1 MVDKILVTKIKLS
14 KDFIRN
20 TVKRALNED
29 LYPSGD
35 ITSSLVKNNKD
46 IKIKL
51 ISNQNAIIGGL
62 LFAKYT
68 FTLVDNKIKFIIK
81 KKDGSQVKKGSLI
94 AIIEGRAQSILIAE
108 RVALNFLSHISGI
121 ATKTNQFVKLA
132 GKNCKICCTRKT
144 IPNMRVVQK
153 YAVKL
158 GGGTNHRFNL
168 SDEYLIKDNHIASSD
183 IRTLVSLAI
192 KNKKGKKI
200 TVEVDSL
207 KQLKTIMGLKFNTVL
222 FDNMSIKNLKAGI
235 KIAKKYYETE
245 ASGNVNLKTVKSIAR
260 TGVNRISVG
269 AITHSVPAVD
279 LKLEI

>member
-1 MVDKILVTKIKLS
+1 MSKIKLS

-35 ITSSLVKNNKD
+35 ITSSLVKNNKI
-46 IKIKL
+46 IKVKL
-51 ISNQNAIIGGL
+51 LSNENAVVGGL
-62 LFAKYT
+62 LFAKQA
-68 FTLVDNKIKFIIK
+68 FDLIDNKIKFIIK
-81 KKDGSQVKKGSLI
+81 KKDGSIVKKGSLI
-94 AIIEGRAQSILIAE
+94 ATIEGKAKNILIAE

-121 ATKTNQFVKLA
+121 ATKTNKFVKLA
-132 GKNCKICCTRKT
+132 GKKCKICCTRKT
-144 IPNMRVVQK
+144 IPNMRVIQK

-168 SDEYLIKDNHIASSD
+168 SDEFLIKDNHIASSNLKN
-183 IRTLVSLAI
+183 LVSLAI

-200 TVEVDSL
+200 TVEVDNL
-207 KQLKTIMGLKFNTVL
+207 KQLKEIIGLKFNTVL
-222 FDNMSIKNLKAGI
+222 FDNMNIKNLKLGV

-245 ASGNVNLKTVKSIAR
+245 ASGNINLKTVKSVAK

-269 AITHSVPAVD
+269 SITHSATAID
-279 LKLEI
+279 LKLEL